1 MRIYIYIYSGD
12 LDDVEVDGGKA
23 GVGTSGSGPVVVAK
37 QVIDLERE
45 NWKKWKSILKNQID
59 HKENE

>member
-45 NWKKWKSILKNQID
+45 NWKK
-59 HKENE
+59 